1 MALVQIT
8 ERLVPFMAAIYIIAG
23 LAVVVLN
30 IGNLIPAIV
39 SIFKGAFTGTA
50 AIGGFAGATISA
62 AIRNGCARGV
72 YSSDAGNGQSSIA
85 YSQSSETDPVKQ
97 GMWGI
102 FEVFFDTI
110 VVCTFTFCVIV
121 KHKSYCVIFL
131 IIILHNVS
139 VLPVMALV
147 FSLL

>member
-1 MALVQIT
+1 
-8 ERLVPFMAAIYIIAG
+8 MAAIYILAG

-30 IGNLIPAIV
+30 IGNLVPAFV

-50 AIGGFAGATISA
+50 ALGGFAGATVSA

-97 GMWGI
+97 GM
-102 FEVFFDTI
+102 
-110 VVCTFTFCVIV
+110 
-121 KHKSYCVIFL
+121 
-131 IIILHNVS
+131 
-139 VLPVMALV
+139 
-147 FSLL
+147 